1 MNKNRRKALKALMD
15 QLEDIKSS
23 LEEIQSEEE
32 DYRDNIPENLQGSE
46 RYEIADT
53 ACDNLY
59 DAVSSLED
67 AISSIEAAAE

>member
-1 MNKNRRKALKALMD
+1 MNKTRRKALKALMD

-46 RYEIADT
+46 RYEIADA
-53 ACDNLY
+53 ACDNLS

-67 AISSIEAAAE
+67 VIGSIEAAAE

>member
-1 MNKNRRKALKALMD
+1 MNKTRRKALKALMD

-46 RYEIADT
+46 RYEIADA
-53 ACDNLY
+53 ACDNLS

-67 AISSIEAAAE
+67 VISSIEAAAE

>member
-1 MNKNRRKALKALMD
+1 MNKNRRKALKDLMD

-46 RYEIADT
+46 RYEIADA
-53 ACDNLY
+53 ACDNLS

-67 AISSIEAAAE
+67 VISSIEAAAE